1 MFQLSWIG
9 DNGDPDNLL
18 YILLSGDQFP
28 PFGFNLGYYSNP
40 EVDEILRQA
49 RTTSDHDERVRLYEE
64 AQRLSMADMPVVPVD
79 HETQIVVHSRDIEGF
94 VPHPTGVFRFE
105 KGGCRWYPAP

>member
-1 MFQLSWIG
+1 
-9 DNGDPDNLL
+9 
-18 YILLSGDQFP
+18 
-28 PFGFNLGYYSNP
+28 
-40 EVDEILRQA
+40 
-49 RTTSDHDERVRLYEE
+49 
-64 AQRLSMADMPVVPVD
+64 MPVVPVD